1 MTQAERDE
9 QLAALLDDLTAAAER
24 GDTDRV
30 QRVVAEHPALAD
42 DIRELWGAVMVASA
56 VAQSSATLALTG
68 SDSEPTRSVE
78 ADIAL
83 PRDFGDYTLREEIGR
98 GGMGVVYRAQQRSL
112 GREVAVK
119 VILRGALASPADVAR
134 FRSEAEAAAR
144 LEHPG
149 IVPIFEIGE
158 VDGHVY
164 FTMPLVQGE
173 TLSELLAQGPLSNRD
188 AARLVRD
195 VARAIQYAH
204 DRGVVHRDLKPANV
218 LVDRDERTHVTDFG
232 LAKRVYEERTTNLT
246 ATGAILGTPSYMAPE
261 QAAGG
266 RGEVGPGADVY
277 SLGALLYALLT
288 GRPPFQGPSP
298 VDTVLMVLE
307 QDPVPPRLLNA
318 RVDRDLEMIV
328 LRCLQKPQELRYAS
342 AGELAGDLQ
351 HYLVG
356 EPVSARSGQF
366 TQVLARLFRET
377 HHATLLEN
385 WGLLWMWHALV
396 LLVICVV
403 TNWFHTQRFAWPQM
417 ATPVPYLL
425 LWGGGLAIW
434 APIFWKLRHR
444 AGPVTAVERQIAHVW
459 AASVVAVI
467 WLFIVEWL
475 LDMPVLTL
483 SPVLGVISGMVFVVK
498 AGILS
503 GAFYFQAAALFATS
517 LVMAVLQSRGFD
529 YGITLFGLVSAA
541 TFFLPGLKYYRQSR
555 SQTGAIALRDAAA
568 PLGGSSATESWRT
581 WDGRSDTAT
590 AFLVG

>member
-1 MTQAERDE
+1 MTEAERDV
-9 QLAALLDDLTAAAER
+9 QLALLLEELTAAAGR
-24 GDTDRV
+24 GETDPA
-30 QRVVAEHPALAD
+30 QRLAATHPALAD
-42 DIRELWGAVMVASA
+42 EIRNLWGAVMVASA
-56 VAQSSATLALTG
+56 AAQSSLTPTQTTGESRPLAR
-68 SDSEPTRSVE
+68 SEMT
-78 ADIAL
+78 L
-83 PRDFGDYTLREEIGR
+83 PREFGDYTLREEIGR
-98 GGMGVVYRAQQRSL
+98 GGMGIVYRAEQRSL
-112 GREVAVK
+112 SREVAMK
-119 VILRGALASPADVAR
+119 VILRGALASGADIAR

-149 IVPIFEIGE
+149 IVPIFEVGE
-158 VDGHVY
+158 ADGHMY
-164 FTMPLVQGE
+164 FTMPLVQGR
-173 TLSELLAQGPLSNRD
+173 TLSDFIADGPLPNRE

-204 DRGVVHRDLKPANV
+204 ERGVVHRDLKPANV
-218 LVDRDERTHVTDFG
+218 LVDRENRTHVTDFG
-232 LAKRVYEERTTNLT
+232 LAKRVYDDRAASLT

-266 RGEVGPGADVY
+266 RGDVGPASDVY
-277 SLGALLYALLT
+277 SLGALLYALVT

-307 QDPVPPRLLNA
+307 QDPVPPKLLNP
-318 RVDRDLEMIV
+318 RVNRDLEMVV
-328 LRCLQKPQELRYAS
+328 LRCLQKPLELRYAS
-342 AGELAGDLQ
+342 AGDLANDLQ
-351 HYLVG
+351 AYLNG

-366 TQVLARLFRET
+366 VQVLARLFRET

-396 LLVICVV
+396 VLIICLV
-403 TNWFHTQRFAWPQM
+403 TNWFHTLRGSWPQM

-434 APIFWKLRHR
+434 APIFWTLRHR

-459 AASVVAVI
+459 AGSVVSVI
-467 WLFIVEWL
+467 WLFLVEWL
-475 LDMPVLTL
+475 LKMPVLTL
-483 SPVLGVISGMVFVVK
+483 SPVLGVINGMVFIVK

-517 LVMAVLQSRGFD
+517 LVMAALQSRGFE

-555 SQTGAIALRDAAA
+555 REKLAVTYCDAAA
-568 PLGGSSATESWRT
+568 RPRDSSARDS
-581 WDGRSDTAT
+581 
-590 AFLVG
+590 

>member
-1 MTQAERDE
+1 MIEAERDE
-9 QLAALLDDLTAAAER
+9 QLAVLLEELTAAAER
-24 GDTDRV
+24 GDADRV
-30 QRVVAEHPALAD
+30 QRLAAEHPALAD
-42 DIRELWGAVMVASA
+42 DIRDLWGAVMVASA
-56 VAQSSATLALTG
+56 VAQSSATLSLDSG
-68 SDSEPTRSVE
+68 SEPLRTTA
-78 ADIAL
+78 ADIDL
-83 PRDFGDYTLREEIGR
+83 PRQFGDYILHEEIGR
-98 GGMGVVYRAQQRSL
+98 GGMGVVYRAEQRSL

-119 VILRGALASPADVAR
+119 VILRGALASTADVAR

-158 VDGHVY
+158 ADGHVY
-164 FTMPLVQGE
+164 FTMPLVQGQ
-173 TLSELLAQGPLSNRD
+173 TLGELLAEGPLSNRD
-188 AARLVRD
+188 AARVVRD

-204 DRGVVHRDLKPANV
+204 ERGVVHRDLKPANV
-218 LVDRDERTHVTDFG
+218 LVDRDQRTHVTDFG
-232 LAKRVYEERTTNLT
+232 LAKRVYDERATNLT

-261 QAAGG
+261 QATGG
-266 RGEVGPGADVY
+266 RGEVGPASDVY

-307 QDPVPPRLLNA
+307 QDPVLPRLLNA
-318 RVDRDLEMIV
+318 RVDRDLEMVV
-328 LRCLQKPQELRYAS
+328 LRCLQKPPELRYAS

-351 HYLVG
+351 AYLAG

-377 HHATLLEN
+377 HHATVLEN

-403 TNWFHTQRFAWPQM
+403 TNWFHAQRSIWPQM

-459 AASVVAVI
+459 AGSVVSVI

-475 LDMPVLTL
+475 LHMPVLTL
-483 SPVLGVISGMVFVVK
+483 SPVLGVISGMVFIVK

-517 LVMAVLQSRGFD
+517 IVMAVLQSRGFE

-541 TFFLPGLKYYRQSR
+541 TFFVPGLKYYRQSR
-555 SQTGAIALRDAAA
+555 SQTGVIASRGGAD
-568 PLGGSSATESWRT
+568 PPRGSSAIDS
-581 WDGRSDTAT
+581 
-590 AFLVG
+590 